1 MKIEQLK
8 KKVFSD
14 DWEIVKSSIS
24 ELAQIGGDEIT
35 LFLIELLEQKESG
48 IRNRAAL
55 ALEELKDNRAV
66 EPLIKAIKKPENHE
80 YNGTMVFALESL
92 NCSSKIVDIFR
103 ILFEETYES
112 KVSANAILEEQE
124 FQYSN
129 DDYDKVTKMW
139 NNCNNNKEK
148 YPGFDDEETYE
159 MMKENYELF
168 RQTVKGIPT
177 DNNR

>member
-1 MKIEQLK
+1 MGINQLK
-8 KKVFSD
+8 KDVFSD
-14 DWEIVKSSIS
+14 DWELVKSSIS
-24 ELAQIGGDEIT
+24 KLAKIGGDEIT

-66 EPLIKAIKKPENHE
+66 EPLIEAIKKPENHE

-92 NCSSKIVDIFR
+92 NCSDKIVEIFR

-124 FQYSN
+124 FEYDK
-129 DDYDKVTKMW
+129 DDYDKVAKFW
-139 NNCNNNKEK
+139 EHCNANKEK
-148 YPGFDDEETYE
+148 YPGFDDLETYE

-168 RQTVKGIPT
+168 EQTVKRNPT
-177 DNNR
+177 DNK